1 MSTIT
6 CAISKLPILPGE
18 EIVCLPL
25 EFANT
30 YKVGRG
36 KGAIETKGLS
46 TYAYDSFSPLGLI
59 IKGVAG
65 TEKPFLTIYKDGNTE
80 SLESYYGFSIEYII
94 DVLTQS
100 EDKDMIVTTRNS
112 RELDMGIAIFIKR
125 SIFDYIVKADVED
138 GWQGSIIP
146 ILEKQYDELQE
157 AIEEWEKVKD
167 TIDKLE
173 QSYSDKNPFGM
184 MGEHHY
190 RIFSD
195 YRLDYGM
202 RRIYKTALMKN
213 SIREQYI
220 ETYTF
225 ITRCNNVMGYEFFP
239 TLKGTAKD
247 AIHENIAKVSIAVLS
262 EIKKRNEEDY
272 EEWD

>member
-18 EIVCLPL
+18 EIVCFPL

-46 TYAYDSFSPLGLI
+46 VYAYDSFSPLGLI

-65 TEKPFLTIYKDGNTE
+65 TENPFSTIYKDGNTE
-80 SLESYYGFSIEYII
+80 SLESHYGFSIEQII
-94 DVLTQS
+94 GVLTQN
-100 EDKDMIVTTRNS
+100 EDDDVIVTTRNS
-112 RELDMGIAIFIKR
+112 NELSMGIAIFIKR
-125 SIFDYIVKADVED
+125 SIFDYIVNADVED
-138 GWQGSIIP
+138 SWNGSVIP

-157 AIEEWEKVKD
+157 AIQEWDKVKD
-167 TIDKLE
+167 TMDKSE
-173 QSYSDKNPFGM
+173 HSFSDKNPFGL

-202 RRIYKTALMKN
+202 RRIYKTALLKN
-213 SIREQYI
+213 SIREQYV

-247 AIHENIAKVSIAVLS
+247 GIHEKIAQVSIDVLS
-262 EIKKRNEEDY
+262 ENLKQLEEEY
-272 EEWD
+272 EDWD

>member
-18 EIVCLPL
+18 EIVCFPL

-46 TYAYDSFSPLGLI
+46 TYAYDSFRPLGLI

-65 TEKPFLTIYKDGNTE
+65 SEKPFSTIYKDGNTE
-80 SLESYYGFSIEYII
+80 SLESYYGFSIEKII
-94 DVLTQS
+94 DVLTQN
-100 EDKDMIVTTRNS
+100 DNDDVIVTTRNS
-112 RELDMGIAIFIKR
+112 GELDMGIAIFIKR
-125 SIFDYIVKADVED
+125 SVFNYIVKADVED
-138 GWQGSIIP
+138 GWNGNITP
-146 ILEKQYDELQE
+146 RLEKQYDDLQE
-157 AIEEWEKVKD
+157 AIEEWNKVRDTMEKS
-167 TIDKLE
+167 E
-173 QSYSDKNPFGM
+173 HSFSDKNPFGM
-184 MGEHHY
+184 LGEHLHE
-190 RIFSD
+190 IFSD
-195 YRLDYGM
+195 YRLDYKLK
-202 RRIYKTALMKN
+202 RVYKTALLTN
-213 SIREQYI
+213 SIREQYV

-247 AIHENIAKVSIAVLS
+247 AIHENIAQVSVAVLS

-272 EEWD
+272 EDWE